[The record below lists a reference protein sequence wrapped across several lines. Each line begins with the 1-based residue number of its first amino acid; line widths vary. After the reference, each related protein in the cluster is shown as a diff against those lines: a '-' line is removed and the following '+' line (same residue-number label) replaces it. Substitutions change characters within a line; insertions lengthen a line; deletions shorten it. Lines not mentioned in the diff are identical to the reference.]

1 MRKKYLK
8 QQIKLLQNVNE
19 LRQFQNNYLKA
30 DLININ
36 NELINVSKNYQTLLK
51 RYSNEVIEVNLLIK
65 RLTKSLEDTKKELED
80 IKTQNI
86 SLKREN
92 LTFFQKNEILDNQ
105 LSSAR
110 NIITDL
116 NKKLFIKENKKDV
129 KKYCSNKSEG
139 L

>member
-19 LRQFQNNYLKA
+19 LRQFQNNHLKT
-30 DLININ
+30 DLSNIN
-36 NELINVSKNYQTLLK
+36 DELINVSKNYQMLLK
-51 RYSNEVIEVNLLIK
+51 KYSNGTIEANLLIE
-65 RLTKSLEDTKKELED
+65 RLTMELEDTKKELD
-80 IKTQNI
+80 DVKTQNI

-110 NIITDL
+110 TIITDL

-139 L
+139 I

>member
-1 MRKKYLK
+1 MKKKYLK

-19 LRQFQNNYLKA
+19 LRQFQNNCLKA
-30 DLININ
+30 DLSNVN

-51 RYSNEVIEVNLLIK
+51 SNSNKMIEANLLIE
-65 RLTKSLEDTKKELED
+65 RLTKSLEDTKKELD
-80 IKTQNI
+80 DVKTQNI

-110 NIITDL
+110 TIITEL
-116 NKKLFIKENKKDV
+116 NKKLFIKENKKNV

-139 L
+139 I

>member
-1 MRKKYLK
+1 M
-8 QQIKLLQNVNE
+8 
-19 LRQFQNNYLKA
+19 
-30 DLININ
+30 
-36 NELINVSKNYQTLLK
+36 LLK
-51 RYSNEVIEVNLLIK
+51 KHSNGTIEANLLIE
-65 RLTKSLEDTKKELED
+65 RLTMELEDTKKELED

-105 LSSAR
+105 LSGAR

-129 KKYCSNKSEG
+129 KKYCINKSEG

>member
-1 MRKKYLK
+1 M
-8 QQIKLLQNVNE
+8 
-19 LRQFQNNYLKA
+19 
-30 DLININ
+30 LI
-36 NELINVSKNYQTLLK
+36 E
-51 RYSNEVIEVNLLIK
+51 
-65 RLTKSLEDTKKELED
+65 RLTKSLEDTKKELD
-80 IKTQNI
+80 DVKTQNI

-110 NIITDL
+110 TIITEL

>member
-1 MRKKYLK
+1 MKKKYLK

-19 LRQFQNNYLKA
+19 LRQFQNNCLKA
-30 DLININ
+30 DLSNVN

-51 RYSNEVIEVNLLIK
+51 SNSNKMIEANLLIE
-65 RLTKSLEDTKKELED
+65 RLTKSLEDTKKELD
-80 IKTQNI
+80 DVKTQNI

-110 NIITDL
+110 TIITEL

>member
-30 DLININ
+30 DLSNVN

-51 RYSNEVIEVNLLIK
+51 RYSNETTEANLLIEE
-65 RLTKSLEDTKKELED
+65 LTKSLEDTKKELED

>member
-19 LRQFQNNYLKA
+19 LRQFQNNHLKT
-30 DLININ
+30 DLSNIN
-36 NELINVSKNYQTLLK
+36 DELINVSKNYQMLLK
-51 RYSNEVIEVNLLIK
+51 KYSNEVIEANSLIE
-65 RLTKSLEDTKKELED
+65 RLTMELKDTKKELED

-110 NIITDL
+110 TIITEL

>member
-19 LRQFQNNYLKA
+19 LRQFQNNRLKT
-30 DLININ
+30 DLSNIN
-36 NELINVSKNYQTLLK
+36 DELINVSKNYQTLLK
-51 RYSNEVIEVNLLIK
+51 RYSNETTQANLLIEK
-65 RLTKSLEDTKKELED
+65 LTKSLEDTKKELED

-92 LTFFQKNEILDNQ
+92 LTFFQKNEILKNQ
-105 LSSAR
+105 LSGAR
-110 NIITDL
+110 TIITEL
-116 NKKLFIKENKKDV
+116 NKKLFIKENKKEV

>member
-30 DLININ
+30 DLSNVN

-51 RYSNEVIEVNLLIK
+51 KHSNETTEANLLIEG
-65 RLTKSLEDTKKELED
+65 LTKSLEDIKKELED
-80 IKTQNI
+80 VKTQNI

-92 LTFFQKNEILDNQ
+92 LTFFQKNEILNNQ
-105 LSSAR
+105 LSGAR

-129 KKYCSNKSEG
+129 KKYCINKSEG

>member
-30 DLININ
+30 DLSNVN

-51 RYSNEVIEVNLLIK
+51 RHSNEMIEANLLIE
-65 RLTKSLEDTKKELED
+65 RLTKSLEDAKKELED

-105 LSSAR
+105 LSGAR
-110 NIITDL
+110 TIITDL

>member
-19 LRQFQNNYLKA
+19 LRQFQNNHLKD
-30 DLININ
+30 DLSNVN

-51 RYSNEVIEVNLLIK
+51 STSNKMIEANSLIE
-65 RLTKSLEDTKKELED
+65 RLTESLVNTKKELED
-80 IKTQNI
+80 VKTQNI

-110 NIITDL
+110 TIITDL
-116 NKKLFIKENKKDV
+116 NKKLFIKENKKNV

-139 L
+139 I

>member
-1 MRKKYLK
+1 MKKKYLK

-19 LRQFQNNYLKA
+19 LRQFQNNHLKD
-30 DLININ
+30 DLSNVN

-51 RYSNEVIEVNLLIK
+51 RHSNEVIEVNLLIE

-80 IKTQNI
+80 VKTQNI

-110 NIITDL
+110 TIITEL

>member
-19 LRQFQNNYLKA
+19 LRQFQNNHLKA
-30 DLININ
+30 DLSNVN

-51 RYSNEVIEVNLLIK
+51 RYSNEVIEANLLIE

-80 IKTQNI
+80 VKTQNI

-110 NIITDL
+110 NIITDS

-139 L
+139 I

>member
-19 LRQFQNNYLKA
+19 LRQFQNNYLK
-30 DLININ
+30 DNLNNIN
-36 NELINVSKNYQTLLK
+36 NELIIISRKYQTLRKMYL
-51 RYSNEVIEVNLLIK
+51 NETTEGNLLIEK
-65 RLTKSLEDTKKELED
+65 LTKSLEETKKELED
-80 IKTQNI
+80 VKTQNI

-110 NIITDL
+110 TIITKL

>member
-30 DLININ
+30 DLSNVN

-51 RYSNEVIEVNLLIK
+51 RHSNEMIEANLLIG
-65 RLTKSLEDTKKELED
+65 RLTKSLEDIKKELED
-80 IKTQNI
+80 VKTQNI

-92 LTFFQKNEILDNQ
+92 LTFFQKNEILKNQ
-105 LSSAR
+105 LSGAR